1 MAAVVGFKTDLVDGL
16 LCGRLVVGAMGVS
29 LVEVTVGKA
38 VFPKELDVLEDRA
51 VIESVTRSVACKT
64 RPGYVEWL
72 SSTDSIDA
80 LICEVTTVFK
90 AIGNSNVMRVI
101 NVVVCVGCLHIVN
114 LTNDGICRFRRCG
127 RGSIGARARG
137 STVVRARTSL
147 RAVWPMCLWRRSML
161 QRRQTR
167 FGFLKGG
174 N

>member
-1 MAAVVGFKTDLVDGL
+1 MAAVVGFETDLVDGL
-16 LCGRLVVGAMGVS
+16 LCSRLVVGATGVS
-29 LVEVTVGKA
+29 LVEVTVGKV

-51 VIESVTRSVACKT
+51 VIKSVTRSVACKT
-64 RPGYVEWL
+64 RSSHVELL
-72 SSTDSIDA
+72 SSADSIDA
-80 LICEVTTVFK
+80 LICEVIAVFK
-90 AIGNSNVMRVI
+90 AIGNSNVMWVI
-101 NVVVCVGCLHIVN
+101 NVVVCVGHLHIIN
-114 LTNDGICRFRRCG
+114 LTNDGICRFRRCR

-147 RAVWPMCLWRRSML
+147 RTACLMCLWRRSML